1 MTSLSAHPDVPAATP
16 GAPGSAMAWG
26 GAIVGSPPLPPG
38 LYAGTPWA
46 AAWPAS
52 RQRPE
57 QQQQPHAPIR
67 KTVSASQLNVSP
79 MPPGLPTS
87 DPLQSSTKRHQPPLR
102 RPSLS
107 GTEGSGGDHQLNQHH
122 PQQLQG
128 GQQQPAVLP
137 LLDEKQLQQL
147 QQIADAAKMQVLVQS
162 AQLARPVNLPWGQGG
177 VGGSPPLGGDFQF
190 QVAKPPL

>member
-1 MTSLSAHPDVPAATP
+1 
-16 GAPGSAMAWG
+16 
-26 GAIVGSPPLPPG
+26 LPPG

-57 QQQQPHAPIR
+57 QQQPHAPIR
-67 KTVSASQLNVSP
+67 KTVSASQLNLSA

-87 DPLQSSTKRHQPPLR
+87 DPLQSSTKRHQQPLR

-107 GTEGSGGDHQLNQHH
+107 AAESSGCDHRHNLHH

-128 GQQQPAVLP
+128 GQQQSAVLP

-162 AQLARPVNLPWGQGG
+162 AQLARPVSLPGGQGG
-177 VGGSPPLGGDFQF
+177 VVGSPTLSGDCQF